1 MRNLVKGLVRI
12 RSGASVLAAAFIALL
27 VVGVSPAF
35 AATGGSGNGTFEVQ
49 VLKAGTWTTVA
60 SPGFGTVYS
69 TRSVSLGGDLTQV
82 RLVQRGGTAAQLD
95 SVLLD
100 GTPATAVSG
109 SSDALAIKKLAATDN
124 DVTNAFDDTLVLTFP
139 ASGST
144 LSIDARIQGDISHAF
159 PFEYPQANEFLPV
172 TTSSSF
178 YQVDLAGLPAAIDT
192 SAKPFVRALA
202 EPGTGHP
209 KGYTYVWLAKT
220 DRDLLVTI
228 DFTSDNTMDGNDDY
242 AKVHV
247 KTATGVKDFKQTVG
261 ERTWGD
267 VAFTY
272 TDKVSYQHK
281 LYTFSIPLSEVGVGT
296 GKAELSFTT
305 YGTSAI
311 TLMPVY
317 RFYNVKN
324 DSHFYTADET
334 ERAMVVATLGSTYLF
349 DGVAYTVNTSNG
361 ANNAPL
367 YRFYNKMDGSHFYTM
382 SAAERD
388 SVVANLAAVYRLEG
402 TAYNVSATSVPGA
415 TTVYRFYNK
424 MNGTH
429 FYTASVAERDAVV
442 ANLSAKY
449 TLEGPAFY
457 LAP

>member
-1 MRNLVKGLVRI
+1 MRDLVKSLVRI

-35 AATGGSGNGTFEVQ
+35 AATGVSDNGTYEVQ

-60 SPGFGTVYS
+60 ASGFGTVYS
-69 TRSVSLGGDLTQV
+69 TRSVSLGGDFTQV
-82 RLVQRGGTAAQLD
+82 RLVQHGGTAAQLD

-100 GTPATAVSG
+100 GAAPTSVSG
-109 SSDALAIKKLAATDN
+109 SSDALVLKKLAATDN
-124 DVTNAFDDTLVLTFP
+124 DVTNAFDDALVLTFP
-139 ASGST
+139 AGGST
-144 LSIDARIQGDISHAF
+144 LIIDARVQGDISHAF

-192 SAKPFVRALA
+192 SAKPLVRALA

-209 KGYTYVWLAKT
+209 KGYTYIWLAKT

-228 DFTSDNTMDGNDDY
+228 DFTSDNTMDGDDDY

-247 KTATGVKDFKQTVG
+247 KTAAGVKDFKQTVG

-281 LYTFSIPLSEVGVGT
+281 LYSFRIPLSEIGAGSGT
-296 GKAELSFTT
+296 AEFSFTT
-305 YGTSAI
+305 YGTAAV

-324 DSHFYTADET
+324 DSHFYTADES
-334 ERAMVVATLGSTYLF
+334 ERTVVVATLGSTYLF
-349 DGVAYTVNTSNG
+349 EGVAYTVNTSNP

-367 YRFYNKMDGSHFYTM
+367 YRFYNTRDGSHFYTA

-388 SVVANLAAVYRLEG
+388 SVVANLAALYRLEG
-402 TAYNVSATSVPGA
+402 TAYDVSATSVPA

-424 MNGTH
+424 TNGTH

-442 ANLSAKY
+442 TNLSYKY